1 VSKIQERVHVDRRD
15 ALREQLL
22 GWYEEHQRDLPWR
35 RARDAY
41 AVWISE
47 SMLQQTRVE
56 TVIPYFER
64 FMRHFPTVKALAEA
78 DLDEVLALW
87 SGLGYYSRARRLHAA
102 ASVLVEEHG
111 GVFPKLRRDAEA
123 LPGVGAY
130 TAGAVLSIAYGL
142 DEPLVDGNVQRV
154 LSRCFAVAGV
164 VTKAGPRREI
174 EGLAARLVDGVG
186 DPASWNQALMELGA
200 TICLPREP
208 RCETCPVMDVCEARA
223 RGLERTLPELPARPT
238 PVDVELE
245 VFLVEEAGRVLLR
258 RRGEGGR
265 MAGLWELPTR
275 ELSSGAPLLF
285 PEELDLMLLA
295 REEVGELRH
304 SITRHRITARV
315 QRATFGGG
323 ELPLGWAW
331 FEERE
336 LAGLGVTGM
345 TSKALTLGRG
355 RSL

>member
-1 VSKIQERVHVDRRD
+1 MTVERRE

-22 GWYEEHQRDLPWR
+22 AWYEENRRDLPWR
-35 RARDAY
+35 RAQDSY

-56 TVIPYFER
+56 TVIPYYER
-64 FMRHFPTVKALAEA
+64 FMRRFPTVGTLAEA
-78 DLDEVLALW
+78 DEDDVLGLW

-102 ASVLVEEHG
+102 ANVIVAEHG
-111 GVFPKLRRDAEA
+111 GAFPRDRREAEA

-130 TAGAVLSIAYGL
+130 TAGAVLSIAYDL
-142 DEPLVDGNVQRV
+142 CEPLVDGNVQRV
-154 LSRCFAVAGV
+154 LARCFAVEGV
-164 VTKAGPRREI
+164 VTRAGPRREI
-174 EGLAARLVDGVG
+174 EGLAAALVDDVR

-200 TICLPREP
+200 TVCLPRDP
-208 RCETCPVMDVCEARA
+208 RCESCPVNGVCDARD
-223 RGLERTLPELPARPT
+223 RGQERALPELPPRPT
-238 PVDVELE
+238 PLNVELE
-245 VFLVEEAGRVLLR
+245 VFLVEEAGRVLMR

-285 PEELDLMLLA
+285 PADLDLTLLA

-315 QRATFGGG
+315 QRATYGGG
-323 ELPLGWAW
+323 ELPQGWAW
-331 FEERE
+331 LEQHQRE
-336 LAGLGVTGM
+336 GLGVTGL

-355 RSL
+355 RSM